1 MHQSRD
7 FFPLYERISDYL
19 FNMSALTRREA
30 RQQWRESIKEAWNNR
45 CAYCGRP
52 PIDDESL
59 TVDHIRPK
67 SRGGED
73 RTSNCRPAC
82 AECNQAKS
90 SSDWLA
96 WFKMQPFYSIEAEL
110 RIRQWLSTGNA
121 HFSQWDEDD
130 AKTVEAYAEQLL
142 GEWPTSTPDKSAN
155 FLDQTINELSQA
167 QYLLEQ

>member
-30 RQQWRESIKEAWNNR
+30 RQQWRDSIKEAWNNR

-52 PIDDESL
+52 PIADESL
-59 TVDHIRPK
+59 TMDHVRPK

-73 RTSNCRPAC
+73 RTSNCIPAC

-90 SSDWLA
+90 SQDWLA
-96 WFKMQPFYSIEAEL
+96 WFQMQSFYSVEAEI
-110 RIRQWLSTGNA
+110 RIRQWLSDHRGN
-121 HFSQWDEDD
+121 FGIYDEED
-130 AKTVEAYAEQLL
+130 AKILDDYINSIELD
-142 GEWPTSTPDKSAN
+142 WPVS
-155 FLDQTINELSQA
+155 
-167 QYLLEQ
+167 